1 MSTETI
7 IVIVVV
13 GGVFLLLNVIFLG
26 ILFFTQ
32 RRVNVVNQWPTTT
45 GTVTLSTVEARSD
58 SEGGTTYYP
67 VVRYSYQVGGQIFQ
81 GSRIAPGMEV
91 GGSGAGKVSA
101 RYPMGAQVPVYY
113 DPQSPSDAVLEK
125 KAPAQ
130 FWVWFILVIIDCVLC
145 GVVPGIIWA
154 SSR

>member
-1 MSTETI
+1 MNTETI

-13 GGVFLLLNVIFLG
+13 GGVLILLNAIFLG
-26 ILFFTQ
+26 IIFFTQ
-32 RRVNVVNQWPTTT
+32 RRVNTVGKWPTTT
-45 GTVTLSTVEARSD
+45 GTIILSTVEARSD

-67 VVRYSYQVGGQIFQ
+67 VVRYTYQVRGQTFQ
-81 GSRIAPGMEV
+81 GDRIAPGMEV

-101 RYPMGAQVPVYY
+101 RYPTGAQVPVYY

-130 FWVWFILVIIDCVLC
+130 FWIWFILIIIDCILCSIVL
-145 GVVPGIIWA
+145 VTLIF
-154 SSR
+154 SR